1 VSALQQLEH
10 SPKTDPKYG
19 GAQKGI
25 LHHYDIGNEFWG
37 LMLGPAFAYSA
48 ALFKGPNDTLEVAQ
62 ERKFRWHME
71 SARVAEAKS
80 VLEVGCGW
88 GTLLRMISEEPQ
100 TERIVG
106 LTLSDAQTEYLRS
119 LKLPK
124 TEIRTENWAVH
135 EPKQKYDSIISIGAF
150 KHFAKPEDTQEQN
163 MIVYRDF
170 FQRCHRWLSPTGGL
184 SLQTI
189 AYGNMPRKDASK
201 FMNTEIYPESELP
214 YLGEIIS
221 AVDGLFEVV
230 AIRNDRFDYARSY
243 DCWLENLRARRSQAI
258 AMVGEEEVHRFER
271 FYKLGSIGFRLGKIW
286 LLRFSLRPIH
296 SAWSVSGLDYRQ
308 STGHALA

>member
-1 VSALQQLEH
+1 MSTFQLEH

-19 GAQKGI
+19 GSKEGI

-48 ALFKGPNDTLEVAQ
+48 ALFKGSGDTLEAAQ
-62 ERKFRWHME
+62 ERKFRWHMK
-71 SARVAEAKS
+71 SARVDNAKA

-88 GTLLRMISEEPQ
+88 GTLLRMIAEEPQ
-100 TERIVG
+100 TKRIVG
-106 LTLSDAQTEYLRS
+106 LTLSDAQTDYLRS

-135 EPKQKYDSIISIGAF
+135 EPEDKYDSIISIGAF
-150 KHFAKPEDTQEQN
+150 EHFAKPQDTQEQN
-163 MIVYRDF
+163 LIVYRDF
-170 FQRCHRWLSPTGGL
+170 FERCHRWLTPSGGL

-189 AYGNMPRKDASK
+189 AYGNMDRQNASK

-214 YLGEIIS
+214 YLSEIIE
-221 AVDGLFEVV
+221 AIDGLFEVV

-243 DCWLENLRARRSQAI
+243 DAWLSNLRARRDEAVRL
-258 AMVGEEEVHRFER
+258 VGEHEVDRFER

-286 LLRFSLRPIH
+286 LLRLVLRPIH
-296 SAWSVSGLDYRQ
+296 GAWAIAGANPFESSGH
-308 STGHALA
+308 SLA

>member
-1 VSALQQLEH
+1 VSVLQLDH

-19 GAQKGI
+19 GSREGI

-48 ALFKGPNDTLEVAQ
+48 ALFKGPDDTLEAAQ

-71 SARVAEAKS
+71 SARVSHAES

-100 TERIVG
+100 TRRIVG
-106 LTLSDAQTEYLRS
+106 LTLSDAQTEFLRS

-135 EPKQKYDSIISIGAF
+135 EPKSKYDSIISIGAF
-150 KHFAKPEDTQEQN
+150 EHFAKPQDTPEQN
-163 MIVYRDF
+163 RIVYRDF
-170 FQRCHRWLSPTGGL
+170 FERCHRWLSPTGGL

-189 AYGNMPRKDASK
+189 AYGNMARKDASK

-214 YLGEIIS
+214 YLQEILEAI
-221 AVDGLFEVV
+221 DGLFEPV

-243 DCWLENLRARRSQAI
+243 DCWWKNLRSRRQEAVGL
-258 AMVGEEEVHRFER
+258 VGEDEVRRFEQ

-286 LLRFSLRPIH
+286 LLRLALRPIH
-296 SAWSVSGLDYRQ
+296 SSWAISGANSNGSVGHGL
-308 STGHALA
+308 A

>member
-1 VSALQQLEH
+1 MSTTDIEH

-19 GAQKGI
+19 GSKEGI

-48 ALFKGPNDTLEVAQ
+48 ALFKGPDDTLEAAQ
-62 ERKFRWHME
+62 ERKFRWHMS
-71 SARVAEAKS
+71 SAHVDQAHS

-88 GTLLRMISEEPQ
+88 GTLLRMIAERPQ
-100 TERIVG
+100 VERVVG
-106 LTLSDAQTEYLRS
+106 LTLSDAQTQYLNALR
-119 LKLPK
+119 LPK

-135 EPKQKYDSIISIGAF
+135 EPEQTYDSIISIGAF
-150 KHFAKPEDTQEQN
+150 EHFAKPQDSKEQN

-170 FQRCHRWLSPTGGL
+170 FARCHRWLSPTGGL

-189 AYGNMPRKDASK
+189 AYGNMAREDASK

-214 YLGEIIS
+214 YLGEIIT
-221 AVDGLFEVV
+221 AIDGLFEVV

-243 DCWLENLRARRSQAI
+243 DCWLANLRSRRDEAVRL
-258 AMVGEEEVHRFER
+258 VGEEEVRRFEK
-271 FYKLGSIGFRLGKIW
+271 FYKLGSMGFRLGKIW
-286 LLRFSLRPIH
+286 LLRLALRPIH
-296 SAWSVSGLDYRQ
+296 SSWAVAGANSYESSGH
-308 STGHALA
+308 SLA